1 MARIARFGRYSF
13 PLDLFYSDEHVWVRV
28 EDEDVVR
35 MGFDD
40 ALAKGTHKIFVID
53 LPKEQDELLRG
64 EEFAVVES
72 SKAVVVIS
80 SPITGLVTAV
90 NHRVS
95 QEGPSVVVAHA
106 YDEGWLVQV
115 KASNLEAELRDLMH
129 GEEVIPWVQEII
141 RTQALLAEDRK
152 AAETVTIDEI

>member
-1 MARIARFGRYSF
+1 MARIARIGRYNF
-13 PLDLFYSDEHVWVRV
+13 PLDLFYSDEHVWVRI
-28 EDEDVVR
+28 EDQEVVT

-40 ALAKGTHKIFVID
+40 ALAKGTHKIFVIQ
-53 LPKEQDELLRG
+53 LLEKQDELLRG
-64 EEFAVVES
+64 GEFAVVES
-72 SKAVVVIS
+72 SKAVEVIS

-90 NHRVS
+90 NHRIS
-95 QEGPSVVVAHA
+95 QQGPSLVVAYA

-115 KASNLEAELRDLMH
+115 KASNLEVELQDLMH